1 MNGRRAGR
9 QTAGREEKGREG
21 NVRVRV
27 RVRVP
32 VVEECDISCVNIRI
46 ERGVRDL
53 ITPSVL
59 KNKLS
64 GSGSLKLGRYI
75 QIYRLATASR

>member
-1 MNGRRAGR
+1 MGEGPGR
-9 QTAGREEKGREG
+9 QKARKRREG

-27 RVRVP
+27 RVP
-32 VVEECDISCVNIRI
+32 MVEECDISCVNIRI